1 MQAAT
6 QWKVVGDSLLASQAS
21 GIGELHNQ
29 REPVS
34 SFKFGQSEVVHALIP
49 AVGNQGEVQDYNPAL
64 KKKKKK
70 EVGMWLRMQQ
80 MSICRLLMHTYTGMY
95 MHQFFTILFIW
106 FTQSIK
112 MMVFVFLFFLY
123 EQIVNIKKVL

>member
-6 QWKVVGDSLLASQAS
+6 QWKVGEDSLLASQAS
-21 GIGELHNQ
+21 GIGELQNQ

-64 KKKKKK
+64 KKKKKGSWNVI
-70 EVGMWLRMQQ
+70 ENAANVYLSPSYAYLYWNVYASVFYNTLYL
-80 MSICRLLMHTYTGMY
+80 IYTI
-95 MHQFFTILFIW
+95 H
-106 FTQSIK
+106 
-112 MMVFVFLFFLY
+112 
-123 EQIVNIKKVL
+123 

>member
-21 GIGELHNQ
+21 GIGELQIQ

-34 SFKFGQSEVVHALIP
+34 CFKFGQSEVVHAIIP

-70 EVGMWLRMQQ
+70 KGSWNVIENEANVYLSPSYAYLYWNVYASVFYNTLYL
-80 MSICRLLMHTYTGMY
+80 IYTI
-95 MHQFFTILFIW
+95 H
-106 FTQSIK
+106 
-112 MMVFVFLFFLY
+112 
-123 EQIVNIKKVL
+123 

>member
-6 QWKVVGDSLLASQAS
+6 QWKVGEDSLLASQAS
-21 GIGELHNQ
+21 GIGELQNQ

-64 KKKKKK
+64 KKKKK

-80 MSICRLLMHTYTGMY
+80 MSICRPLMHTYTGMY

>member
-21 GIGELHNQ
+21 GIGELQIQ

-34 SFKFGQSEVVHALIP
+34 CFKFGQSEVVHAIIP

-64 KKKKKK
+64 KKKKM

-80 MSICRLLMHTYTGMY
+80 MSICRPLMHTYTGMY

>member
-21 GIGELHNQ
+21 GIGELQIQ

-34 SFKFGQSEVVHALIP
+34 CFKFGQSEVVHAIIP

-64 KKKKKK
+64 KKKK
-70 EVGMWLRMQQ
+70 EVGMWLRMKQ
-80 MSICRLLMHTYTGMY
+80 MSICRLLMHTYTEMY
-95 MHQFFTILFIW
+95 MHQFFTTLFIW

>member
-6 QWKVVGDSLLASQAS
+6 QWKVGEDSLLASQAS
-21 GIGELHNQ
+21 GIGELQIQ

-34 SFKFGQSEVVHALIP
+34 CFKFGQSEVVHAIIP

-70 EVGMWLRMQQ
+70 GSWNVIENEANVYLPPSYAYLYWNVYASGFYNTLYV
-80 MSICRLLMHTYTGMY
+80 IYTI
-95 MHQFFTILFIW
+95 H
-106 FTQSIK
+106 
-112 MMVFVFLFFLY
+112 
-123 EQIVNIKKVL
+123 

>member
-1 MQAAT
+1 M
-6 QWKVVGDSLLASQAS
+6 
-21 GIGELHNQ
+21 
-29 REPVS
+29 
-34 SFKFGQSEVVHALIP
+34 VHAIIP

-80 MSICRLLMHTYTGMY
+80 MSICRLLMHTYTEMY
-95 MHQFFTILFIW
+95 MHQVFTILFMW

>member
-6 QWKVVGDSLLASQAS
+6 QWKVGGGSLLASQAS
-21 GIGELHNQ
+21 GIGELQNQ

-64 KKKKKK
+64 KKKKRKLECDWECSK
-70 EVGMWLRMQQ
+70 CLFVAFLCILILKCICIRFLQYSLCDLHNPLKWWFLSFCFFSLRKL
-80 MSICRLLMHTYTGMY
+80 SILRKC
-95 MHQFFTILFIW
+95 
-106 FTQSIK
+106 
-112 MMVFVFLFFLY
+112 
-123 EQIVNIKKVL
+123 